1 MKLDGSMAITFLA
14 LEPVFDANAERLRDS
29 LARLAAMPKG
39 RQKDA
44 LVWVLAAQVDQWA
57 CKRVRGWRSLPA
69 ERRATMALYSVIAHS
84 ALSTADDREIER
96 MCRSRGREA
105 VSSPK
110 KGAAI
115 YAA

>member
-1 MKLDGSMAITFLA
+1 MKLDGSITITFLA

-29 LARLAAMPKG
+29 LARIAAMPKG
-39 RQKDA
+39 RQKDR
-44 LVWVLAAQVDQWA
+44 LVWALATQIDQWA
-57 CKRVRGWRSLPA
+57 CKRVRGWRDLSP
-69 ERRATMALYSVIAHS
+69 ERRSTMAMYSVIDHS
-84 ALSTADDREIER
+84 ELSSANDREIER
-96 MCRSRGREA
+96 MCRSRVREA